1 MRSPARS
8 VIARGNKPLDPSSP
22 VPATFHCFL
31 PAHKTRIFANASTGL
46 DSSLV
51 GVCGSRQGVRTSLQI
66 EERLEWLTVFDA
78 QFLVFVD
85 VELRKT
91 PGGLGAGS
99 R

>member
-1 MRSPARS
+1 M
-8 VIARGNKPLDPSSP
+8 IARGNKPLDRWSS

-31 PAHKTRIFANASTGL
+31 PAHKARTFANVSAGL

-66 EERLEWLTVFDA
+66 EGRLKWLAVFDA